1 MSQKYTKIGFQNTDG
16 KITAL
21 ELCSDS
27 GELSTTGKVL
37 NNLYNSTILA
47 KQLIKEGTNS
57 NALSQEAERIDVSNI
72 VGIDSYT
79 WGVNGTNLG
88 VGYRIF
94 NSSSKFLELFS
105 TDRKSWYQYLYMF
118 SEVDSEWQVASKD
131 NRIFR
136 SLANEL

>member
-1 MSQKYTKIGFQNTDG
+1 MSQKYTKIGFQNIDG

-27 GELSTTGKVL
+27 GELSITGKVL

-57 NALSQEAERIDVSNI
+57 NITGRIDVSNI

-79 WGVNGTNLG
+79 WGVAGINLG
-88 VGYRIF
+88 VGYKVF
-94 NSSSKFLELFS
+94 SSSSKFLELFS
-105 TDRKSWYQYLYMF
+105 NDHKLWYQYLYMF
-118 SEVDSEWQVASKD
+118 SESDNEWQVASS
-131 NRIFR
+131 NNPTFR
-136 SLANEL
+136 SLASEL